1 LFFGYLPN
9 PTNKKGVLK
18 SEMMEL
24 DVVARRWSSTE
35 VIFRKVGDCFAL
47 SGSQRHGNNSS
58 LGTPNKNLLSRTG
71 DFLLF
76 NLCKTHSVF
85 GNDYKLIFQPI
96 SIIFKK
102 FLKGLNF
109 YNRPLIIKPKQ
120 DNAFV
125 QFLVAENFIP
135 KSLSFVISIQFSVKA
150 FWMISSSSIPRD
162 CSKTEN
168 TS

>member
-1 LFFGYLPN
+1 MVCGYYIVFWLSTQPHKQIS
-9 PTNKKGVLK
+9 P
-18 SEMMEL
+18 
-24 DVVARRWSSTE
+24 VA
-35 VIFRKVGDCFAL
+35 A
-47 SGSQRHGNNSS
+47 
-58 LGTPNKNLLSRTG
+58 G

-96 SIIFKK
+96 RIIFKK

-120 DNAFV
+120 DNAFM

-135 KSLSFVISIQFSVKA
+135 KILIVCDQYPIFCKGFLDDFFIIDSTGLFK
-150 FWMISSSSIPRD
+150 D
-162 CSKTEN
+162 
-168 TS
+168 